1 MAPETDEPS
10 HRSSVRYGV
19 RALVDTPAQLAG
31 LRRRLRRLL
40 GERGLRE
47 DEREAI
53 VLATVEASSN
63 ALNACDVA
71 ACHIEVV
78 VSLIADYICVEVRD
92 ADERFNG
99 VCLDVPGVVGEDE
112 EHGRGLYLMNAM
124 MESFELVP
132 RSRGTLVRMLRRLE
146 HGERPELPDD
156 HELLAS

>member
-1 MAPETDEPS
+1 MAAETDEPTHHS
-10 HRSSVRYGV
+10 AVRYGL
-19 RALVDTPAQLAG
+19 RALVDTPAQLASF
-31 LRRRLRRLL
+31 RRRLRRLL
-40 GERGLRE
+40 SERGLFE

-53 VLATVEASSN
+53 VLATVEALSN

-78 VSLIADYICVEVRD
+78 VSLIADYVCVEVRD

-99 VCLDVPGVVGEDE
+99 VCLDLIGVVGEDA
-112 EHGRGLYLMNAM
+112 EHGRGLYLMKAM

-146 HGERPELPDD
+146 HGERPELPND
-156 HELLAS
+156 HELSAS